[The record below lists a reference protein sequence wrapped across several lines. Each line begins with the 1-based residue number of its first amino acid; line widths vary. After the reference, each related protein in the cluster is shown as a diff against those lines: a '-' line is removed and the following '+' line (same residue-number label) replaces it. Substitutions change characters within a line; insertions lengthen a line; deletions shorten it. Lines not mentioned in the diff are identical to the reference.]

1 MTAARLIIWRHGET
15 DWNLTGRFQG
25 HHDIPLNAVG
35 EQQARTAAPFLAEW
49 GPTSII
55 SSDLSR
61 ARGTARALADV
72 TGLPVT
78 LDERLREI
86 NVGDWVGRTIQ
97 EIVEEDPS
105 IGERM
110 RNGED
115 VRRSDAGETAG
126 EMGER
131 IAAALND
138 IAEEAADGETV
149 VVVTHGMAARIGSVF
164 FVGGSY
170 FDTRLFGGVRNCA
183 WIVLDT
189 GRDDV
194 WRIRQYNVHV

>member
-15 DWNLTGRFQG
+15 DWNVTGRFQG

-49 GPTSII
+49 GPTSIV

-61 ARGTARALADV
+61 AKGTAQALAELTD
-72 TGLPVT
+72 LPIT

-97 EIVEEDPS
+97 EIVDEDPE

-115 VRRSDAGETAG
+115 VRRSATGETGA

-131 IAAALND
+131 IAAALGD
-138 IAEEAADGETV
+138 IAEEAEDGETV
-149 VVVTHGMAARIGSVF
+149 VVVTHGMAARIGTVS
-164 FVGGSY
+164 FVGGSF
-170 FDTRLFGGVRNCA
+170 FDTRLFGGIRNCA
-183 WIVLDT
+183 WIVMDP
-189 GRDDV
+189 GRDGV

>member
-1 MTAARLIIWRHGET
+1 MTASRLIIWRHGET

-49 GPTSII
+49 EPTSIV
-55 SSDLSR
+55 SSDLAR
-61 ARGTARALADV
+61 ARGTAQALADI
-72 TGLPVT
+72 THLPVSV
-78 LDERLREI
+78 DERLREI
-86 NVGDWVGRTIQ
+86 NVGDWVGRTIL
-97 EIVEEDPS
+97 EIIEEDPS
-105 IGERM
+105 IGVRM

-115 VRRSDAGETAG
+115 VRRSETGETST

-131 IAAALND
+131 IADALVD
-138 IAEEAADGETV
+138 IAEAAEDGETV

-164 FVGGSY
+164 FVGGTY
-170 FDTRLFGGVRNCA
+170 VDTRLLGGVRNCA
-183 WIVLDT
+183 WIVIDT
-189 GRDDV
+189 GRDGV

>member
-1 MTAARLIIWRHGET
+1 MTASRLIIWRHGET

-61 ARGTARALADV
+61 ARGTAQALADV
-72 TGLPVT
+72 TDLPVT

-86 NVGDWVGRTIQ
+86 NVGDWVGRTIL
-97 EIVEEDPS
+97 EVVEEDPGV
-105 IGERM
+105 GERM

-115 VRRSDAGETAG
+115 VRRSATGETST
-126 EMGER
+126 ELGER
-131 IAAALND
+131 IAGALND
-138 IAEEAADGETV
+138 IVEEAEDGETV
-149 VVVTHGMAARIGSVF
+149 VVVTHGMAARIGSIF

-170 FDTRLFGGVRNCA
+170 VDTRLFGGVRNCA

-189 GRDDV
+189 GRDGV